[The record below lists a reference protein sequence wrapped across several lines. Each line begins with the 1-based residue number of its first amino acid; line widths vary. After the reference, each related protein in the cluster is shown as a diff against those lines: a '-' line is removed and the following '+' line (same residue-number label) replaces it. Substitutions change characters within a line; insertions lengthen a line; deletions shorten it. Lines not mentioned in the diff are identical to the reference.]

1 MPTRK
6 PTLLSLRQ
14 FAALAGVSHTTVAE
28 WIASGKVP
36 NVDGKVPKAAGLSA
50 LRRMRKEQAKDS
62 PAAKEAAEQKAALQR
77 ALVRERVAKAE
88 DREMRL
94 RQARGELVEVG
105 AVQADAIRA
114 AEHVRSQLLA
124 MPPRL
129 AARVAAVPPGSQ
141 QVALIEALI
150 ADEINDALEGLNKT
164 RFGGAA

>member
-1 MPTRK
+1 MPPRK

-14 FAALAGVSHTTVAE
+14 FATLAGVSHVTVSE
-28 WIASGKVP
+28 WLRLGKLP
-36 NVDGKVPKAAGLSA
+36 NIEGKVPKAQGLAA
-50 LRRMRKEQAKDS
+50 LRRMRQEQAKDS
-62 PAAKEAAEQKAALQR
+62 PAAKEAQEAKAALQR
-77 ALVRERVAKAE
+77 AQVRERLAKAE

-94 RQARGELVEVG
+94 RQARGELVEVT

-129 AARVAAVPPGSQ
+129 AARVAAVPEGPQ

-150 ADEINDALEGLNKT
+150 ADEINEALEGLQKT
-164 RFGGAA
+164 RFGTAA

>member
-1 MPTRK
+1 MATRK

-14 FAALAGVSHTTVAE
+14 FALLAGVSHVTVKD
-28 WIASGKVP
+28 WSDSGKLP
-36 NVDGKVPKAAGLSA
+36 NVDGKIPKIAGLAA
-50 LRRMRKEQAKDS
+50 LRRMRREQAKDS

-77 ALVRERVAKAE
+77 AQIRERLAKAE
-88 DREMRL
+88 DREIRL
-94 RQARGELVEVG
+94 RQARGELVEVA
-105 AVQADAIRA
+105 AVQADAIRT

-129 AARVAAVPPGSQ
+129 AARVAAVAPGPQ

-150 ADEINDALEGLNKT
+150 ADEINEALEGLQKT